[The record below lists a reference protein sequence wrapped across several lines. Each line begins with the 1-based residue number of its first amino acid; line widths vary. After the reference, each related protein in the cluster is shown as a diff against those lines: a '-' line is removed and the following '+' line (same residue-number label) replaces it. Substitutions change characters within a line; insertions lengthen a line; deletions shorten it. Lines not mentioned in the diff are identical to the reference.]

1 MYDRKT
7 VRRRRAVLG
16 LLVAGAL
23 ILLTAYFGESSS
35 GGLHSVQRG
44 VFSIVS
50 PIQDVASRVLKPFK
64 DTINWVG
71 DTVDAKSEV
80 GDLRTE
86 RDKYRRQAA
95 AYATALS
102 NRFGKQALQQAD
114 DALGLSQYGPV
125 DASVFGF
132 SPSVWSQQVSID
144 VGSGDGVRPE
154 QPVVNASGLVGLTDQ
169 VVGGASIVGLITNG
183 QLKIGVTIQSAS
195 GGGDI
200 VTGLAQASVGQP
212 NDLVVTGP
220 SNHRLVRVGDFV
232 VTSGTMPDPRA
243 LRSLYPPGLT
253 VGTVTRVDD
262 AQTDGQQVHVRPA
275 ADVRDLRDVQV
286 LTKVGRGTR

>member
-200 VTGLAQASVGQP
+200 VATASVAGLNP
-212 NDLVVTGP
+212 TPMCAAYSVSKAALIM
-220 SNHRLVRVGDFV
+220 LVRQG
-232 VTSGTMPDPRA
+232 
-243 LRSLYPPGLT
+243 
-253 VGTVTRVDD
+253 
-262 AQTDGQQVHVRPA
+262 A
-275 ADVRDLRDVQV
+275 AA
-286 LTKVGRGTR
+286 